1 MPPHIII
8 FFEFCRA
15 YRGKFWVNDPQKRLD
30 LLKPRLPDGKY
41 PLGFLGFAVN
51 MIDLD
56 HNYLIYHTV
65 KGHGLREILFYS
77 MFARLQVYRSRVKM
91 ELAIPCISEGA
102 ISLDGVMIKA
112 NGLYLSLG
120 QVNHIP
126 LKC

>member
-1 MPPHIII
+1 M
-8 FFEFCRA
+8 
-15 YRGKFWVNDPQKRLD
+15 
-30 LLKPRLPDGKY
+30 LKPRLPDGKY

-77 MFARLQVYRSRVKM
+77 MFA
-91 ELAIPCISEGA
+91 IPCISEGA

-112 NGLYLSLG
+112 NGLYLSWG